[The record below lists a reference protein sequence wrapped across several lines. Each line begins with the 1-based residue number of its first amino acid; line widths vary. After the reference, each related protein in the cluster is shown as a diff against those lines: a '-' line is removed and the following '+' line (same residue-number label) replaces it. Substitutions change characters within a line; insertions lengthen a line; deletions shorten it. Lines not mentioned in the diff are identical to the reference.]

1 MNLTAKSR
9 YAFKV
14 MIALARKAPGS
25 RAQRSTIAAQEAIP
39 AAFLSQIVLRLQRAG
54 LIQCWRGRTGG
65 LSLARH
71 AQSITALEI
80 IEAAEDDPVPVTCLE
95 HAALCQWAPS
105 CNSRDAWV
113 LVDARIREALGCLS
127 LGDMAAPRSQHPRS
141 APAPKKRQG
150 ASPQTHQG
158 CAAKRSSGNNTRSRA
173 AGV

>member
-14 MIALARKAPGS
+14 MIALAREAPGS
-25 RAQRSTIAAQEAIP
+25 RAQRSIIAAQEAIP

-65 LSLARH
+65 LSLARQ
-71 AQSITALEI
+71 AKNITALEI
-80 IEAAEDDPVPVTCLE
+80 IEASEDDPGPVTCLE

-105 CNSRDAWV
+105 CNSRDAWA
-113 LVDARIREALGCLS
+113 LVDARIREALGDLS
-127 LGDMAAPRSQHPRS
+127 LDDMASSRRQN
-141 APAPKKRQG
+141 PAPSS
-150 ASPQTHQG
+150 ASEHLNTSARGHSG
-158 CAAKRSSGNNTRSRA
+158 CATKRSHNARSRA